1 MEADL
6 FISMLGRLSQ
16 EAIEDIEKLKV
27 EAECVFTYQPNCED
41 EDQFVQSEVMYI
53 FQIRGDF
60 LVECMPKT
68 RKIGGGIPIT
78 LDYKF

>member
-27 EAECVFTYQPNCED
+27 EAECVFTY
-41 EDQFVQSEVMYI
+41 
-53 FQIRGDF
+53 
-60 LVECMPKT
+60 
-68 RKIGGGIPIT
+68 
-78 LDYKF
+78 